1 MRARTA
7 MIAGALAGTA
17 TLLGHGIAAAEP
29 ATVIAEDGL
38 YLVGTDIAPGTYEA
52 PGTSDPARA
61 CEWARLWKVVGDTTD
76 PTYILAN
83 NFTRK
88 PPGRVVVKPT
98 DAAFRTENCGVW
110 RLVPD
115 AASTGSAG

>member
-1 MRARTA
+1 MRASTA

-17 TLLGHGIAAAEP
+17 TLLGSGIAAAEP

-38 YLVGTDIAPGTYEA
+38 YMVGVDIAPGTWEA
-52 PGTSDPARA
+52 PGTSDPDRA
-61 CEWARLWKVVGDTTD
+61 CEWARLWKVVGDTRD
-76 PTYILAN
+76 ATYILAN

-88 PPGRVVVKPT
+88 PPGRVVIEPT
-98 DAAFRTENCGVW
+98 DVAFRTENCGQW
-110 RLVPD
+110 RVVP